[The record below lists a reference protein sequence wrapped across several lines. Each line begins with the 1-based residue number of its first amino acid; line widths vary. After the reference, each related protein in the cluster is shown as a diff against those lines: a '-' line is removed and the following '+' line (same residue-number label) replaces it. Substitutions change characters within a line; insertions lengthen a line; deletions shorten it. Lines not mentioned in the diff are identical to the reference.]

1 MTRHRKTGPLPPP
14 AQPVPEIPEDS
25 DEGDV
30 DEEVAECL
38 KNVSG
43 ALKSTDVVVLRE
55 VLKIAQA
62 MIISLQDQRDEAREE
77 SAEYE
82 AQLVS
87 IHAYRRR
94 ARMLTNQT
102 KVQHDLDNDINAM
115 IPEKVKLVGDALDME
130 QRKAA
135 YVWIFF
141 WCFSTPPSLLKT
153 PRPEFEWDDVGV
165 RYASPEN
172 EIAALTAELYAALPT
187 SLHKHVQFQDE
198 AFKKLFKVSC
208 DSLRSNTVKRLR
220 GCSSVIYTSIA
231 PLFDSQRAKLK
242 AAGEWPN
249 TAAEQGPLTYSQTLF
264 ERLYDRSK
272 VPVFETLL
280 GFNAN
285 KNVSKGKEGKR
296 YARWAPILYLDPVK
310 PVTSGLF
317 RNPVLLKIGCVM
329 MYGPSAVS
337 GDPALCKFDTRNPL
351 DKIDLLT
358 TPGPYLSLCPPGL
371 FLSPLHRTSI
381 HTNCSNG
388 DITFPNYTL
397 GGNTKINYLGDF
409 NAYKKYLITYWDT
422 SGVKSLVNYWNSQL
436 FPHHAKVRRTLAGSA
451 QGNHGD
457 EPTGTSRAMQS
468 DSESE
473 PEPFEA
479 PMDGSDERPE
489 SPELEEWAEELLAE
503 TSAFINPSGSSD
515 FEEEFDDEFPPNNG
529 PTATPRSEDPGTS
542 TGSAVHHTLP
552 AIQIPARK
560 DNTALL
566 IAAASPRRH
575 KTPGIDKAPIPLL
588 GFQPGII
595 LPGLRDT
602 RSPSIATAR
611 SLPSVP
617 KGKGK
622 QIVIGDDDDID
633 ISGADGSNSPSTPSF
648 TAAPKSDTP
657 PVKKK
662 KKTFR
667 QVVHTIEVEETDD
680 EDGHDDNIH
689 HPPPPQ
695 QPKTLMPA
703 LRSLESQKTRP
714 SSGTR
719 TDSTDATGP
728 DISTSRASST
738 RPKPRPVGA
747 GKKALATQVQEPVA
761 EAEVEDLAGGIQAVE
776 LAPRAKKT
784 KAKATAQAT
793 RKSPRT

>member
-198 AFKKLFKVSC
+198 AFKKL
-208 DSLRSNTVKRLR
+208 
-220 GCSSVIYTSIA
+220 
-231 PLFDSQRAKLK
+231 
-242 AAGEWPN
+242 
-249 TAAEQGPLTYSQTLF
+249 
-264 ERLYDRSK
+264 

-358 TPGPYLSLCPPGL
+358 TPGLISLCAL
-371 FLSPLHRTSI
+371 QARFHLTS
-381 HTNCSNG
+381 

-397 GGNTKINYLGDF
+397 GGNTKIDYLGDF

-436 FPHHAKVRRTLAGSA
+436 FPHHAKVRRTLASSA

-529 PTATPRSEDPGTS
+529 PTATPRGEDPGTS

-560 DNTALL
+560 DNAALL
-566 IAAASPRRH
+566 IAATSPRRH

-602 RSPSIATAR
+602 RSPSIATSR

-703 LRSLESQKTRP
+703 LRSSESQKTRP